1 MSDEH
6 HSEND
11 SLELRGVRT
20 HNLKNFDLKIPH
32 GEFVVVTGPSGS
44 GKSSLAFDTIY
55 AEGRRQFLN
64 SLSLKARQ
72 ALHYLPRPDLDYVN
86 GIQPVICIDQKKG
99 RANKRST
106 VGTVTEIYDYMRLLM
121 ARVGI
126 VICKSCKV
134 KINQSSREEIEAQI
148 LGLPERTKVVILA
161 PSQNKTGGFRE
172 KLNEIR
178 KAGFVRVRVNAEI
191 ADLDSFAAL
200 ELGDDTQV
208 DAVIDRLIVKDGI
221 DERLAESMQQAL
233 KLGEENLSVLT
244 LKADETEWE
253 ETSYST
259 LYKCAKC
266 NAVFDEVETRTFN
279 FNSPFG
285 ACSECNGSGIQERF
299 SYDLVFGDPNTA
311 VRDLKV
317 LRVLPKENVRERL
330 IELAPLFALCGFQ
343 DSDPMQAV
351 DQETAR
357 LFFWGDSEHLGF
369 ADVLEKE
376 YVIATNEKIRDALED
391 FRSSGDC
398 LKCGGS
404 RLCETANSVYLGESS
419 IGQIASKT
427 IDEAK
432 AFFDEIDSS
441 LDSEQV
447 AIATPV
453 VNEINKR
460 LQFLI
465 DVGAGYLTIDRR
477 ANTLSGGEYQRV
489 RLATGIGS
497 GLTGACYILDEP
509 SIGLHPVDNACLI
522 QSVSRL
528 QKQGNTII
536 VVEHDA
542 AIMRVAD
549 RLIDM
554 GPSAGRF
561 GGEILANDTPM
572 AVMKNPASVSGAF
585 LSEGNRVRRESKRVL
600 KPETKWIQLTGATLH
615 NLKGD
620 VLKIPVGRFVCITGK
635 SGSGKS
641 SLIHETL
648 VPAIKSR
655 LGNPKETGPFTDL
668 VGIESFERVVEIDQD
683 PIGRSPRSNAATF
696 CGMFDEI
703 RKLFATTKISK
714 QRGYTA
720 SRFSFNNKEGAC
732 AECGGH
738 GTKKLEMNFMPDLL
752 VTCEA
757 CDGRRYN
764 QATLQAHFKEHNIAD
779 VLMLSISDALDL
791 FQNVPKIAMQLK
803 AIEQAGLGYLKLGQP
818 ATTLSGGEAQRLKIA
833 THLASPGHGKT
844 LYVLDEPTTGL
855 HFVDIQRLFNV
866 LNELV
871 EAGNTVLVIEHNVDM
886 IQGADHVIDMG
897 PDGGEKGGQ
906 IIAEGTPEEVALCR
920 NSLTGRYLI
929 AESEMNAGKSR

>member
-1 MSDEH
+1 MSDDH
-6 HSEND
+6 DSEYD

-121 ARVGI
+121 ARVG
-126 VICKSCKV
+126 VVKCKSCNL
-134 KINQSSREEIEAQI
+134 KINQSSREEIEAEI
-148 LGLPERTKVVILA
+148 MGLEERTKVVILA
-161 PSQNKTGGFRE
+161 PSQNKTGNFRE

-178 KAGFVRVRVNAEI
+178 KAGFVRVRVNHQI
-191 ADLDSFAAL
+191 ADLDSFAAVGL
-200 ELGDDTQV
+200 DDDTQV

-221 DERLAESMQQAL
+221 EDRLAESMQQAL
-233 KLGEENLSVLT
+233 KLGEENLSILT
-244 LKADETEWE
+244 LKADESEWE

-259 LYKCAKC
+259 LYQCAKC
-266 NAVFDEVETRTFN
+266 NAEYDEVETRTFN

-285 ACSECNGSGIQERF
+285 ACSQCSGSGIQERF
-299 SYDLVFGDPNTA
+299 SYDLVFGDPKTA
-311 VRDLKV
+311 VRDLEV
-317 LRVLPKENVRERL
+317 LKVLPKPNARKRL
-330 IELAPLFALCGFQ
+330 LELAPLFALCGFQ
-343 DSDPMQAV
+343 DSDSIQTV
-351 DQETAR
+351 SQKTAG
-357 LFFWGDSEHLGF
+357 LFFLGDSDHIGL

-376 YVIATNEKIRDALED
+376 YVIATNEKIRDVLED
-391 FRSSGDC
+391 YRSKVDC

-404 RLCETANSVYLGESS
+404 RLCETANSVLLAEHS
-419 IGQIASKT
+419 IGEIASKT
-427 IDEAK
+427 IDEATV
-432 AFFDEIDSS
+432 FFDGIDST
-441 LDSEQV
+441 LDSEQSE
-447 AIATPV
+447 IATPIV
-453 VNEINKR
+453 KEIKKR

-509 SIGLHPVDNACLI
+509 SIGLHPVDNECLI
-522 QSVSRL
+522 RSITRL

-542 AIMRVAD
+542 SIMRVAD

-561 GGEILANDTPM
+561 GGEILANDTPTE
-572 AVMKNPASVSGAF
+572 VMKNSESVSGAF
-585 LSEGNRVRRESKRVL
+585 ISRGNRIKR
-600 KPETKWIQLTGATLH
+600 ETKRSLEPGTKWLQLTGATLH

-641 SLIHETL
+641 SLIHGTL

-655 LGNPKETGPFTDL
+655 LGNPKEAGPFQDL
-668 VGIESFERVVEIDQD
+668 AGLESFERVVEIDQD
-683 PIGRSPRSNAATF
+683 PIGRSSRSNAATF

-703 RKLFATTKISK
+703 RKLFATTKIAK
-714 QRGYTA
+714 QRGYSA

-732 AECGGH
+732 SECGGH
-738 GTKKLEMNFMPDLL
+738 GTKKLEMNFMPDLF

-764 QATLQAHFKEHNIAD
+764 QATLQAHFKERNIAD
-779 VLMLSISDALDL
+779 VLMLSITDALDL
-791 FQNVPKIAMQLK
+791 FRNVPKISMQLE

-833 THLASPGHGKT
+833 THLARPGQGTT

-855 HFVDIQRLFNV
+855 HFLDVERLFKV
-866 LNELV
+866 LDELV

-886 IQGADHVIDMG
+886 IRGADHVIDMG
-897 PDGGEKGGQ
+897 PDGGENGGQ
-906 IIAEGTPEEVALCR
+906 IIAEGTPEEIALCR
-920 NSLTGRYLI
+920 NSLTGRYLN
-929 AESEMNAGKSR
+929 AESEMSVGNSR